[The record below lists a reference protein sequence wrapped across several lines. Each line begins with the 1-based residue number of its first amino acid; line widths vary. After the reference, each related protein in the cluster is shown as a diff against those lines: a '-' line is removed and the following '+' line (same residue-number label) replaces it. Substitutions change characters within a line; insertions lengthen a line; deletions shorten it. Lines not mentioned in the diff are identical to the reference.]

1 LLNKLII
8 AFMGWATVVSAHEMT
23 PAYPMLKPTY
33 VAGVVKA
40 EMSLFNSR
48 EDVEYYQID
57 LFDLNFTNLPFS
69 SKYRIIKVG
78 YKERKDFIVYI
89 RELNLDE
96 ATYICT
102 TSKVRKKT
110 DSRTLVVSRICS
122 RIDGEPA

>member
-1 LLNKLII
+1 MLNKLII
-8 AFMGWATVVSAHEMT
+8 LFMGLATVVSAHEMT
-23 PAYPMLKPTY
+23 PAYPILKPTY

-57 LFDLNFTNLPFS
+57 LFDLNFTNIPFS

-89 RELNLDE
+89 RELDLDE

-102 TSKVRKKT
+102 TSKVKKKT
-110 DSRTLVVSRICS
+110 QSRTLVVSRICS
-122 RIDGEPA
+122 RIDGVPA

>member
-23 PAYPMLKPTY
+23 PAYPVLKPTY
-33 VAGVVKA
+33 VTGVVKA

-57 LFDLNFTNLPFS
+57 LFDLNFTNIPFS

-78 YKERKDFIVYI
+78 YKQRKDFIVYI
-89 RELNLDE
+89 RELDLDE

-102 TSKVRKKT
+102 TSKVKKNT
-110 DSRTLVVSRICS
+110 QSRTLIVSRICS

>member
-1 LLNKLII
+1 LLSKLTI

-89 RELNLDE
+89 RELDLDE

-102 TSKVRKKT
+102 TSNVRKKT

>member
-8 AFMGWATVVSAHEMT
+8 LLIGWATVVSAHEMT
-23 PAYPMLKPTY
+23 PAYPVLKPTY
-33 VAGVVKA
+33 VTGVVKA

-57 LFDLNFTNLPFS
+57 LFDLNWTNIPFS

-89 RELNLDE
+89 RELDLDE

-102 TSKVRKKT
+102 TSKVKKNT
-110 DSRTLVVSRICS
+110 QSRTLIVSRICS

>member
-1 LLNKLII
+1 MLNKLII
-8 AFMGWATVVSAHEMT
+8 LLIGWATVVSAHEMT
-23 PAYPMLKPTY
+23 PAYPVLKPTY
-33 VAGVVKA
+33 VTGVVKA

-57 LFDLNFTNLPFS
+57 LFDLNWTNIPFS

-89 RELNLDE
+89 RELDLDE

-102 TSKVRKKT
+102 TSKVKKNT
-110 DSRTLVVSRICS
+110 QSRTLIVSRICS

>member
-1 LLNKLII
+1 MLSKLTI
-8 AFMGWATVVSAHEMT
+8 AFIGWATASSAHEMT
-23 PAYPMLKPTY
+23 PAYPILKPSH
-33 VAGVVKA
+33 VIGIVKA

-57 LFDLNFTNLPFS
+57 LFDLNFTNIPFS

-89 RELNLDE
+89 RELDLDE

-110 DSRTLVVSRICS
+110 QSRTLIVSRICS
-122 RIDGEPA
+122 RIDGVPA

>member
-8 AFMGWATVVSAHEMT
+8 AFIGWATVVSAHEMT
-23 PAYPMLKPTY
+23 PAYPVLKPTY

-89 RELNLDE
+89 RELDLDE

-122 RIDGEPA
+122 RIDGVPA